1 MVKWYVVSTVSA
13 AEVFVITVIFFSFFF
28 LIIVILNKSISFM
41 IICLCR
47 SYEAPVKI
55 SPAWFTSTPK
65 LRQTA
70 YKVKR

>member
-13 AEVFVITVIFFSFFF
+13 AGVFV
-28 LIIVILNKSISFM
+28 IIVILNKSISFM
-41 IICLCR
+41 IICFSR

-70 YKVKR
+70 YKVKS